1 MNSWTRVS
9 DLFDTWNVTDPA
21 LACVVLSTM
30 AMASMPLSV
39 RDTCTVV
46 GDAAAAADAS
56 RVAHAQRARD
66 LSAPI
71 RSGVRTSVSICHPS
85 FPELHDEPTG
95 QRTCRE

>member
-1 MNSWTRVS
+1 MNSCTRVS
-9 DLFDTWNVTDPA
+9 DLFEIWNVTDPA
-21 LACVVLSTM
+21 LACVALSTM

-39 RDTCTVV
+39 RDTCTVA
-46 GDAAAAADAS
+46 GAAAAVDVS
-56 RVAHAQRARD
+56 SVAHAASASD
-66 LSAPI
+66 LSEPI